1 MEIEAKY
8 TTSRFVFDKLLKA
21 DALGEYRLETTEEQL
36 ITDHY
41 LDTGDRD
48 IRKGGYAFR
57 VREKNGRWLLTVK
70 GLGTT
75 ESAIHRREEYEVEIQ
90 SDTPLQ
96 QWPDSPARDLVVSLT
111 HSQPLVEL
119 FVIRQHRTLCK
130 VFRGEHLVGELSLD
144 VVDMGSFGQQE
155 RTCEVE
161 VELESDGTL
170 EDLQVLD
177 EILQSNYGLRPE
189 TRSKFERALARLEGG
204 RERSDC

>member
-1 MEIEAKY
+1 LEIEAKY
-8 TTSRFVFDKLLKA
+8 TTSRFVFDKLLKV
-21 DALGEYRLETTEEQL
+21 DALGEYRLEATEEQL
-36 ITDHY
+36 MTDRY

-48 IRKGGYAFR
+48 IQKGGYAFR

-90 SDTPLQ
+90 SDMTPQ
-96 QWPDSPARDLVVSLT
+96 QWPDSPARDLVFSLT
-111 HSQPLVEL
+111 RSQPLIEL

-130 VFRGEHLVGELSLD
+130 VFRGERLVGELSLD

-155 RTCEVE
+155 RTYEVE
-161 VELESDGTL
+161 VELEPDGTL

-177 EILQSNYGLRPE
+177 GILQSNYDLRPE
-189 TRSKFERALARLEGG
+189 TRSKFERALSQLEGG
-204 RERSDC
+204 RDRSDC

>member
-1 MEIEAKY
+1 LEIEAKY
-8 TTSRFVFDKLLKA
+8 TTSISVFDKLLKV
-21 DALGEYRLETTEEQL
+21 DSLGEYRLETTEEQYV
-36 ITDHY
+36 TDHY

-70 GLGTT
+70 GLGTA

-90 SDTPLQ
+90 SDMSPQ
-96 QWPDSPARDLVVSLT
+96 QWPDSPARDLVFSLT
-111 HSQPLVEL
+111 RSRPLVEL

-130 VFRGEHLVGELSLD
+130 VFRGQRLVGELSLD

-155 RTCEVE
+155 RTYEVE
-161 VELESDGTL
+161 VELERDGTL

-177 EILQSNYGLRPE
+177 EILQSNYDLRPE
-189 TRSKFERALARLEGG
+189 TRSKFERSLAQLEGG
-204 RERSDC
+204 CERSGC

>member
-8 TTSRFVFDKLLKA
+8 TTSRFVFDKLLKV
-21 DALGEYRLETTEEQL
+21 DALGEYRLEATEEQL
-36 ITDHY
+36 MTDHY
-41 LDTGDRD
+41 LDTGDRA

-57 VREKNGRWLLTVK
+57 VRKKNGRWLLTVK
-70 GLGTT
+70 GLGVT
-75 ESAIHRREEYEVEIQ
+75 ENAIHRREEYEVEIQ
-90 SDTPLQ
+90 SDMTPQ
-96 QWPDSPARDLVVSLT
+96 QWPDSPARDLVFSLT

-130 VFRGEHLVGELSLD
+130 VLRGERLVGELSLD

-155 RTCEVE
+155 RTYEVE
-161 VELESDGTL
+161 VELESHGTL

-177 EILQSNYGLRPE
+177 EILQDNYGLRPE
-189 TRSKFERALARLEGG
+189 TRSKFERAMAQLEGG

>member
-1 MEIEAKY
+1 LEIEAKY
-8 TTSRFVFDKLLKA
+8 TTSKFVFDKLLKV
-21 DALGEYRLETTEEQL
+21 DALGEYRLETMEEQHV
-36 ITDHY
+36 TDHY

-70 GLGTT
+70 GLGTA
-75 ESAIHRREEYEVEIQ
+75 ESAIHRREEYEVEMQ
-90 SDTPLQ
+90 SDMPTQ

-130 VFRGEHLVGELSLD
+130 VFRGERLVGELSLD

-155 RTCEVE
+155 RTYEVE
-161 VELESDGTL
+161 IELESHGTL

-177 EILQSNYGLRPE
+177 EILQSNCGLRPE
-189 TRSKFERALARLEGG
+189 TRSKFERAMALI
-204 RERSDC
+204 

>member
-1 MEIEAKY
+1 LEIEAKY

>member
-8 TTSRFVFDKLLKA
+8 TTSELTFDKLLKVH
-21 DALGEYRLETTEEQL
+21 ALGDYMLEAAEEQYL
-36 ITDHY
+36 TDHY
-41 LDTGDRD
+41 LDTGDRA

-57 VREKNGRWLLTVK
+57 VREKNGIWLLTLK

-90 SDTPLQ
+90 SDITPQ
-96 QWPDSPARDLVVSLT
+96 QWPDSPARDLVFSLT
-111 HSQPLVEL
+111 RSQPLFEL

-130 VFRGEHLVGELSLD
+130 VFRGERLVGELSLD

-155 RTCEVE
+155 RTYEVE
-161 VELESDGTL
+161 VELESHGTI

-177 EILQSNYGLRPE
+177 EILQNNYGLRPE
-189 TRSKFERALARLEGG
+189 TRSKFERAMDQFEA
-204 RERSDC
+204 